1 MRNVMM
7 KSSKTFSTYEK
18 EREKKWG
25 RREEG
30 WMGRGGAAKLS
41 DKGKLLRERNTNI
54 SLY

>member
-18 EREKKWG
+18 EREKWG

-41 DKGKLLRERNTNI
+41 DKGKTT
-54 SLY
+54 S